1 MHLDHDPY
9 AEEHLPEGTLVDGRY
24 VIKRFL
30 GRGGFAIVY
39 EAVQTTLD
47 RPAALKVLDLRGNS
61 AEVVRFRERFANE
74 AKLAARLEH
83 PNVVRIFDY
92 GFVEQSQQPYIAM
105 ELLQGHDLEAELLE
119 HGPLELER
127 AMRLFAGVLDA
138 LGHAHEKGI
147 VHKDLKPS
155 NLFICEPNTPRERM
169 VVLDYGIARL
179 YDSPDAKLTQ
189 TNQYTGTPAYAAPEY
204 IHSQTVTPPL
214 DVYQMGLII
223 GEALT
228 GNPIVQ
234 ASSPMA
240 YFVAHCNGQ
249 QRMDPKLLGTPL
261 GEVIRRA
268 VSVEPTQRYDSG
280 ASFKVAIEQLDL
292 HEQARLMAATSTS
305 EHEVPVDLRTNSNT
319 EQGRPP
325 SSEELFAPTLD
336 SVEMPKPQTQEIQQ
350 RDPARTTE
358 PMAPDPPRIEPV
370 NNKKSNLGLG
380 CLVLGLFGGF
390 GAIAVLVAVAF
401 GFFMVRGDDSVRG
414 GSAVDDSPG
423 GSRQVRNQPV
433 REREES
439 GDTKPL
445 SNPTKVTTPKQPM
458 PTSSSDPI
466 KQALYFQR
474 NQGPVGFKFAQLHR
488 GTFSL
493 MAMSETKVHSYLH
506 RRSLDEDLETV
517 AENANLE
524 VDPSS
529 FEYFLKAMEVASEV
543 EPDKY
548 KKLGEAQQNYIKA
561 FHGLNEAAEQLDDY
575 WRLDRTWEKDR
586 GTKAKSLDMRL
597 EARWK
602 AYLNKREAFFNA
614 LYIANTERLEQSL
627 VTASPATQPLEHRLL
642 RVLIEMQSLQRALM
656 ERPRSKEA
664 RGLHDS
670 FKTRL
675 RELREP
681 RYKSSMNDKQRKMLG
696 LLEDYMDNSRK
707 YIADSR
713 ERHAKGKMPK
723 AQVELL
729 DGLHIYSFTGN
740 FVSIM
745 ELHYLPTM

>member
-1 MHLDHDPY
+1 MHLDPNQQV
-9 AEEHLPEGTLVDGRY
+9 EEELLPKGTLVDGRY
-24 VIKRFL
+24 VIEGFL

-39 EAVQTTLD
+39 KAVQTTLD
-47 RPAALKVLDLRGNS
+47 RPAALKVLDLHGNS
-61 AEVVRFRERFANE
+61 VEVVRFRERFANE

-105 ELLQGHDLEAELLE
+105 ELLQGHDLESELLE

-127 AMRLFAGVLDA
+127 AMRLFDGVLDA

-204 IHSQTVTPPL
+204 IHSQTVSPAL

-249 QRMDPKLLGTPL
+249 QRVDPKLLGTPL
-261 GEVIRRA
+261 GEIIRRS
-268 VSVEPTQRYDSG
+268 VSVDPLQRYDSG
-280 ASFKVAIEQLDL
+280 ASFKVALEQLDL
-292 HEQARLMAATSTS
+292 KEQARLMAATFTG
-305 EHEVPVDLRTNSNT
+305 EQEVPLDLSVSGDSGANSA
-319 EQGRPP
+319 
-325 SSEELFAPTLD
+325 ELFAPTLD
-336 SVEMPKPQTQEIQQ
+336 SVEMPKPLTQELQQ
-350 RDPARTTE
+350 RTPAPTTE
-358 PMAPDPPRIEPV
+358 PLAPKPPTIEPM
-370 NNKKSNLGLG
+370 NRKSSNLGMG
-380 CLVLGLFGGF
+380 CLVLGLLGGF
-390 GAIAVLVAVAF
+390 GAIAVVVALVF
-401 GFFMVRGDDSVRG
+401 GLFMVRGDGSMRG
-414 GSAVDDSPG
+414 GSTIDESVSNNNSDAV
-423 GSRQVRNQPV
+423 RPV
-433 REREES
+433 SKLEE
-439 GDTKPL
+439 GRDKKPL
-445 SNPTKVTTPKQPM
+445 SKPTKTVPAPQPIAM
-458 PTSSSDPI
+458 PSSSSDPI

-493 MAMSETKVHSYLH
+493 MAMTEPRVHSYLH
-506 RRSLDEDLETV
+506 RRTHDKNLESI
-517 AENANLE
+517 AESAGLE
-524 VDPSS
+524 VDPTS
-529 FEYFLKAMEVASEV
+529 FEYFLKALEVAAEV
-543 EPDKY
+543 EPDRH
-548 KKLGEAQQNYIKA
+548 KKIGKAQQDYIKS
-561 FHGLNEAAEQLDDY
+561 FHDVNEATEQLDNY
-575 WRLDRTWEKDR
+575 WRLDRAWEKDR
-586 GTKAKSLDMRL
+586 GTKAKSLDVRL
-597 EARWK
+597 EAKWK

-614 LYIANTERLEQSL
+614 LYIANTEQLEQ
-627 VTASPATQPLEHRLL
+627 VMAATSPATEPLEHRLL
-642 RVLIEMQSLQRALM
+642 RLLIEMQPLQRALM

-664 RGLHDS
+664 SGLHES
-670 FKTRL
+670 FQTRL

-681 RYKSSMNDKQRKMLG
+681 RYKASMNNKQRKILK
-696 LLEDYMDNSRK
+696 LLEDYMDSSRNYMAESK
-707 YIADSR
+707 A
-713 ERHAKGKMPK
+713 RHDKGKMPE
-723 AQVELL
+723 AQIELL

-740 FVSIM
+740 YISAM
-745 ELHYLPTM
+745 EMHYSPMM